1 VILKGGEDME
11 HSSFVKTDA
20 INRRQIPWPK
30 AAVRPGANA
39 MAIATKHVL
48 IADDDLLIQKTLK
61 FHLEESGY
69 TVGLAKNGQ
78 EAICYIEARRPST
91 VLLDVFMPE
100 SDGLEALLKVK
111 KQFPDIKVIVMSGG
125 GIKGHYEFLTM
136 AKKFGADAVL
146 RKPIH
151 AHDLLTL
158 LEMPGPVVES

>member
-1 VILKGGEDME
+1 LLHRGAQTLD
-11 HSSFVKTDA
+11 
-20 INRRQIPWPK
+20 
-30 AAVRPGANA
+30 RPPR
-39 MAIATKHVL
+39 
-48 IADDDLLIQKTLK
+48 
-61 FHLEESGY
+61 
-69 TVGLAKNGQ
+69 
-78 EAICYIEARRPST
+78 C
-91 VLLDVFMPE
+91 
-100 SDGLEALLKVK
+100 LKVK